1 LQQLRELFKCW
12 LYIYCAT
19 FVRHCNGC
27 DCECYYVTVT
37 MVGNYAMNQE
47 FEFQPETLQQPSKHY
62 RQLDM
67 AHEFWLES

>member
-1 LQQLRELFKCW
+1 
-12 LYIYCAT
+12 
-19 FVRHCNGC
+19 
-27 DCECYYVTVT
+27 